1 MVGFLIGYALSEL
14 FIFFIINGF
23 FFIVG
28 RSGIPSILLAN
39 GYRSGCESFFLQGNT
54 SLKHILFLIDQ
65 TDFFSLVEMT
75 FQTPLP
81 WCSYSRDID
90 EYSYFFQ
97 SCRIVVA
104 KRDVLKEN
112 NVDALVVL
120 EDPFFEGK
128 GPLATHVLQSAEESY
143 KICRRKL
150 KRKSLIVGSAF
161 ACCYRGTL
169 NYKTIVHI
177 IMENATNKRWT
188 ENDVLHYKS
197 CISNALSKLKSQD
210 TSVAM
215 KLFVGGGFF
224 VFLFY
229 VDW

>member
-1 MVGFLIGYALSEL
+1 M
-14 FIFFIINGF
+14 
-23 FFIVG
+23 
-28 RSGIPSILLAN
+28 PSILLVN
-39 GYRSGCESFFLQGNT
+39 GYRSGCESFFLQGKT
-54 SLKHILFLIDQ
+54 SLKQILFIIDQ
-65 TDFFSLVEMT
+65 TDFFSLVELA

-90 EYSYFFQ
+90 EYTYFLQ

-120 EDPFFEGK
+120 EDPYLEGK
-128 GPLATHVLQSAEESY
+128 GLLANHVLQSAEESY
-143 KICRRKL
+143 KFKRGKF
-150 KRKSLIVGSAF
+150 KRKTLTVGSAF
-161 ACCYRGTL
+161 ACCYKGTL

-177 IMENATNKRWT
+177 IMENTTDSRWT

-215 KLFVGGGFF
+215 KLFVGGGLF
-224 VFLFY
+224 VFIFY
-229 VDW
+229 VD